1 VIYTSGSTGVPKG
14 VEITH
19 RSLLNLVEWHQSAFE
34 ITPSDRATQLAS
46 IGFDAAVWE
55 LWPHLAAGASVYIAD
70 EKTRTSPERLRD
82 WLVSCGITVSF
93 VPTPLA
99 ERLMIL
105 PWPAQTTLRIM
116 LTGGDRLHRYPP
128 PDVPFLLVNNYGPT
142 ECTVVATS
150 GVVLPKQSANSMPPI
165 GSAITN
171 TEILILDSQMRPVP
185 LGEIGEIYI
194 GGLSLARGYHN
205 RPDLTAESFLRYPF
219 GTVLSD
225 RVYRTGDLGR
235 RLPDGQI
242 SFEGRRDEQI
252 KVRGFRVEP
261 EEITTV
267 LSRHPTV
274 QTSVVVGW
282 GQNPAERK
290 LVAYVV
296 AVPGHEAT
304 ASELRNHV
312 AKFLPE
318 YMVPSLFVRL
328 DSIPLTVNGKV
339 DRGALPTL
347 TSSNILR
354 EATTLPESTVEKSV
368 AAILSR
374 LLKLNSIGRDENMF
388 LLGGHSLL
396 GMELISEIRE
406 TFKVELNVPM
416 LFERPTIRGL
426 AAKIE
431 WLTLQKQQGLAAF

>member
-1 VIYTSGSTGVPKG
+1 
-14 VEITH
+14 
-19 RSLLNLVEWHQSAFE
+19 
-34 ITPSDRATQLAS
+34 
-46 IGFDAAVWE
+46 
-55 LWPHLAAGASVYIAD
+55 
-70 EKTRTSPERLRD
+70 
-82 WLVSCGITVSF
+82 
-93 VPTPLA
+93 VPTPLV

-105 PWPAQTTLRIM
+105 PWPAETALRIM

-128 PDVPFLLVNNYGPT
+128 PDLPFLVVNNYGPT

-150 GVVLPKQSANSMPPI
+150 GVVLPKRFSNSMPPI
-165 GSAITN
+165 GKAITN

-185 LGEIGEIYI
+185 PGEVGEIYI
-194 GGLSLARGYHN
+194 GGTSLARGYHN
-205 RPDLTAESFLRYPF
+205 RPDLTAESFLRHP
-219 GTVLSD
+219 LALNA

-235 RLPDGQI
+235 CLPDGQI

-274 QTSVVVGW
+274 QTSVVVCH
-282 GQNPAERK
+282 GQNAAERK

-296 AVPGHEAT
+296 AMPGHEAT
-304 ASELRNHV
+304 ASELSSHV
-312 AKFLPE
+312 ARFLPG
-318 YMVPSLFVRL
+318 YMIPSIFVRV

-339 DRGALPTL
+339 DRKALPTP
-347 TSSNILR
+347 TASNILR
-354 EATTLPESTVEKSV
+354 KSTTVPESVVEKDL

-374 LLKLNSIGRDENMF
+374 LLKLDSIGRDENMF

-396 GMELISEIRE
+396 GMQLISEIRG

-431 WLTLQKQQGLAAF
+431 TLKLQEQQGLSAF